1 MQVHVRASTQS
12 DVDHLATNLRPEDT
26 EEVLASHGDVKEALQ
41 QGLDESE
48 ECWTIVV
55 KETGEIA
62 GIYGVVGLEDNLTGI
77 PWLLTAP
84 PITKVW
90 LPFLRGSLKWV
101 QETNKK
107 YPILTNA
114 CDADYDVAINWLKFL
129 GFSFLRE
136 LEYGVGKAPFYEFV
150 RIK

>member
-1 MQVHVRASTQS
+1 MKLYVRASTQS
-12 DVDHLATNLRPEDT
+12 DVNHLATNLRPEDT

-62 GIYGVVGLEDNLTGI
+62 GIYGIVGLEDNLTGI

-84 PITKVW
+84 PITKVC
-90 LPFLRGSLKWV
+90 LHFFRLFCRRAAAASRVVFL
-101 QETNKK
+101 
-107 YPILTNA
+107 
-114 CDADYDVAINWLKFL
+114 
-129 GFSFLRE
+129 
-136 LEYGVGKAPFYEFV
+136 
-150 RIK
+150 